1 MLIMVLTAKMSSKG
15 QITLPKEERRIL
27 NADIGSIIV
36 FEKEDEKIFIRP
48 TKTLIDYRGYL
59 KGRRRS
65 CDFEAM
71 RERAKEYLAE
81 KVAREKR
88 RR

>member
-1 MLIMVLTAKMSSKG
+1 MVLTAKMTSKG
-15 QITLPKEERRIL
+15 QITLPKEVRRIL
-27 NADIGSIIV
+27 NADVGSVIV
-36 FEKEDEKIFIRP
+36 FEKEDEKVFIRP

-59 KGRRRS
+59 KGRKKA
-65 CDFEAM
+65 CDFETM

-88 RR
+88 GR